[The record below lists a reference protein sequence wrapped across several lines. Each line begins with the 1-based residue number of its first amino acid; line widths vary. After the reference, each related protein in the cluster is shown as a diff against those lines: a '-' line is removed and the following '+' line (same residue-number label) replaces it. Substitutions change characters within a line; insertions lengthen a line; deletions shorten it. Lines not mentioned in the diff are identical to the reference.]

1 MPFSSLYR
9 SSDGLRKQG
18 TALFFLFSLMPLINQ
33 PGMAE
38 TAQALGGSLQDIVRQ
53 DEFYGLTA
61 ETISTILKGK
71 YAGDG
76 WLWDFRTIM

>member
-1 MPFSSLYR
+1 MIRYAGKSVWCQYS
-9 SSDGLRKQG
+9 
-18 TALFFLFSLMPLINQ
+18 AAA

-71 YAGDG
+71 YAGDEQ
-76 WLWDFRTIM
+76 LWDFRTIM

>member
-1 MPFSSLYR
+1 MPGNLCGAS
-9 SSDGLRKQG
+9 
-18 TALFFLFSLMPLINQ
+18 TAPQ
-33 PGMAE
+33 PPGMAE